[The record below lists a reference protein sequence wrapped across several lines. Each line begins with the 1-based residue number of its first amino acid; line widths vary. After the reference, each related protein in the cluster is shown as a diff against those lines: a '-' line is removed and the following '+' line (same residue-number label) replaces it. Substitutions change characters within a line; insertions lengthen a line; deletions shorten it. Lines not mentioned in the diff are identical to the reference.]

1 MKIMMPIVGLLLA
14 VGCKPETA
22 PITPAPEAAPAQTT
36 EAGTPTSPTGAPS
49 PQTSLPGIHGAPA
62 ASGHVSAQTDTKTL
76 SGTVQEV
83 IPARNYLYLKLESEG
98 DTLWAAVLKA
108 DVSVGASVEV
118 VGAALMRNFTGTS
131 INRTFP
137 EIWFG
142 TLGGAS
148 TVAAPTAAQ
157 APPSTPD
164 TAPPSAAQEPLT
176 EGTPTPIAEVIAR
189 AQDLSGQ
196 PVTVRG
202 KVVKYNANIMGKNW
216 VHLQDGSGTAENGN
230 HDILITTNATT
241 AVGQQVI
248 VTGRVALEQDFGHGY
263 HYAILL
269 EDGDLRND

>member
-14 VGCKPETA
+14 AGCKPETA

-36 EAGTPTSPTGAPS
+36 EAGTPASPTGTPS

-142 TLGGAS
+142 TLGAAS
-148 TVAAPTAAQ
+148 TVAAPSPHIRPNDHRGCIDTGRRRAGTDQRLAVV
-157 APPSTPD
+157 ARTPS
-164 TAPPSAAQEPLT
+164 SAGSCSQK
-176 EGTPTPIAEVIAR
+176 
-189 AQDLSGQ
+189 SGQ
-196 PVTVRG
+196 S
-202 KVVKYNANIMGKNW
+202 A
-216 VHLQDGSGTAENGN
+216 
-230 HDILITTNATT
+230 
-241 AVGQQVI
+241 
-248 VTGRVALEQDFGHGY
+248 
-263 HYAILL
+263 
-269 EDGDLRND
+269 